1 MSTEHSSAIG
11 GSAMA
16 RTTSSTIGRLNEAT
30 QNLAENKL
38 FVGGAP
44 PGCDEATL
52 QAVSTLFIQEIHSPI
67 KQHTLICRMLF
78 CRYSPNME
86 RSRKCSS

>member
-1 MSTEHSSAIG
+1 MREDEKTRQTLMVLSIRPLWD
-11 GSAMA
+11 
-16 RTTSSTIGRLNEAT
+16 RTTMQGAPQPAMSRLDSGPT

-52 QAVSTLFIQEIHSPI
+52 QAVRQPRLLHNPQGFDI
-67 KQHTLICRMLF
+67 
-78 CRYSPNME
+78 N
-86 RSRKCSS
+86 

>member
-1 MSTEHSSAIG
+1 MQVPGAAMS
-11 GSAMA
+11 
-16 RTTSSTIGRLNEAT
+16 RLDSGPT

-52 QAVSTLFIQEIHSPI
+52 QAVRQPRLLHNPQGFDI
-67 KQHTLICRMLF
+67 
-78 CRYSPNME
+78 N
-86 RSRKCSS
+86 

>member
-1 MSTEHSSAIG
+1 MFLTICGIGSTMQGAPQPAMS
-11 GSAMA
+11 
-16 RTTSSTIGRLNEAT
+16 RLDSGPT

-52 QAVSTLFIQEIHSPI
+52 QAVRQPRLLH
-67 KQHTLICRMLF
+67 
-78 CRYSPNME
+78 N
-86 RSRKCSS
+86 RKDLT